1 MANKSS
7 ENKKNKKDIKDISKY
22 DEFELSLLN
31 LQVKIILIYM
41 ISDLFL
47 ASGTFE
53 SLNLCCSKKDVDNNL
68 IVFTN
73 TPEPTPVKT
82 GSFMIYIVVIGILS
96 VGLVTYYVIKKQI
109 V

>member
-1 MANKSS
+1 MELLNHKGYTSD
-7 ENKKNKKDIKDISKY
+7 EIKDLMKRK
-22 DEFELSLLN
+22 DDVN
-31 LQVKIILIYM
+31 LYTSEIENCII
-41 ISDLFL
+41 
-47 ASGTFE
+47 
-53 SLNLCCSKKDVDNNL
+53 KDVDNNL

-82 GSFMIYIVVIGILS
+82 GSFMIYIVVISILS